1 MRYIVLIFVLLIAQW
16 VKAERLDSVTIYGS
30 AVEYANMNLTIQR
43 QSNYITRDFKDLRS
57 FRVSKKGDFI
67 TSFFVDDVTKIY
79 INLGEMQGYLF
90 VEPGKSY
97 NIELPPYIPMKE
109 ENKLNPFF
117 IPEPVLL
124 GVNNEN
130 SVDLNRDIK
139 EFNLSYNQKFAD
151 NIKKIVL
158 TNNKK
163 LAYQIIDETESE
175 FPASRDSWFQQ
186 YKSYSYINLKNF
198 INSNQKR
205 KLINDNFSHV
215 PVQYSLDP
223 YWDAF
228 NQVFSNFFYSYF
240 NSKEGEKVKDMWPN
254 VESFDSLA
262 VAFEKD
268 SLFYNRT
275 LTELVVIKGLYDGFY
290 SGNYNKEKI
299 ITLMKR
305 ASEECNSD
313 INKEIA
319 GDIFHKFTKLR
330 VGLLAPSFSLTTLS
344 GKSRELKDFH
354 GKFIYLNFANTENYA
369 CKKDFQILSQFAE
382 MFKKDMV
389 IVTILTDEDPDKAY
403 EFVKKHKYKWNFL
416 HFSQNA
422 KVLLDYDIK
431 AFPTYYLIDPEGNLI
446 FAPAPGPEENFVPMF
461 SETYNE
467 WRYEKMRK
475 DKPKA
480 RTIYDL

>member
-1 MRYIVLIFVLLIAQW
+1 MRYCLLIFVLIIAQW
-16 VKAERLDSVTIYGS
+16 VQAERVDSVTIYGK
-30 AVEYANMNLTIQR
+30 AVEYANMNLTVQR
-43 QSNYITRDFKDLRS
+43 QSNYITRGYKDLRT
-57 FRVSKKGDFI
+57 FRVNKNGDFI

-79 INLGEMQGYLF
+79 ISLGEMQGYLL
-90 VEPGKSY
+90 VEPGQKY
-97 NIELPPYIPMKE
+97 NIELPPYKPMKE
-109 ENKLNPFF
+109 ENKMNPFF

-124 GVNNEN
+124 GVKNDNGI
-130 SVDLNRDIK
+130 DLNKNVKNFD
-139 EFNLSYNQKFAD
+139 LYYNERFAD
-151 NIKKIVL
+151 EIKKIVL

-163 LAYQIIDETESE
+163 LAYKIIDESEEE
-175 FPASRDSWFQQ
+175 FPASKDSWFQK

-198 INSNQKR
+198 IYSNDQR
-205 KLINDNFSHV
+205 RLINDNFSHV

-223 YWDAF
+223 YWEAF

-240 NSKEGEKVKDMWPN
+240 NSKEGENVKELWPK

-262 VAFEKD
+262 IAFGKD

-305 ASEECNSD
+305 ASEECEGE

-319 GDIFHKFTKLR
+319 GDIFLKFTKLR
-330 VGLLAPSFSLTTLS
+330 VGLLAPSFSLSTLS
-344 GKSRELKDFH
+344 GKTRELKDFE

-369 CKKDFQILSQFAE
+369 CKKDFQILQQFAE

-389 IVTILTDEDPDKAY
+389 IVTILTDEDPDKAS
-403 EFVKKHKYKWNFL
+403 EFIKEHKYKWTFL

-467 WRYEKMRK
+467 WRYKKMRK
-475 DKPKA
+475 EKPKA